1 MGCRVPVRFCKCL
14 ISSEWITVRLS
25 GSEVNAA
32 ALCSQSF
39 GDPSL
44 TGFRIHTAIR
54 AAGRGV
60 FSQQMFPDEAAGF
73 RAGEPGSFRGAAAS
87 KERVCG
93 HPSPARPGAQLPG
106 VSR

>member
-1 MGCRVPVRFCKCL
+1 MGCRVPVRFRKCL

-44 TGFRIHTAIR
+44 TGFGIHTAIR
-54 AAGRGV
+54 AEGEGV
-60 FSQQMFPDEAAGF
+60 
-73 RAGEPGSFRGAAAS
+73 
-87 KERVCG
+87 
-93 HPSPARPGAQLPG
+93 PATD
-106 VSR
+106 VS